1 MWANSPSS
9 YHQQPYV
16 QNNRQSMMS
25 DTYSVSSHQSFNAG
39 AMPINAQYNPHYQ
52 QQQQTPVSLPS
63 LTNILLN
70 NSPGQFQAATQHPF
84 LRLAGLGQLPK
95 HVLSRWLS
103 QDRLYAQAYI
113 GFIGSLLSRVDLP
126 YVFIN
131 DKSTSLRWRIVKML
145 TNCLNNIN
153 REIEFF
159 TTTAQKYGLGLQI
172 PARPTDTQ
180 FTADSATKQYI
191 DLFRAFVT
199 DPSMSLLEGLVV
211 LWATETVYLRAWSY
225 AASYIRA
232 PYTTETSSPAPRPPL
247 PSSRPSS
254 HYSFTSGGGGNGN
267 NNNINTS
274 TSTTNPVFPPAPNS
288 NYAPSQADSE
298 GPIPVLSAED
308 LPTQQNF
315 NTNHSNSHRTSFN
328 SASNPHSPNPNAT
341 PMSPPTTI
349 PNLNLSLNPTNDLDG
364 GALRNEF
371 IPNWTSPEFEA
382 FVREIADITDELASR
397 EDGFVRKLDVYKA
410 VWRHIL
416 DVESRFWPKVDG

>member
-9 YHQQPYV
+9 YHQQPFV
-16 QNNRQSMMS
+16 HNNRQSMMS
-25 DTYSVSSHQSFNAG
+25 DTYSVSSQQSFNAG
-39 AMPINAQYNPHYQ
+39 AMPVNAHYNRHYQ
-52 QQQQTPVSLPS
+52 QQQQTPINLPS

-113 GFIGSLLSRVDLP
+113 GFIGSLLARVDLP

-131 DKSTSLRWRIVKML
+131 DKSSSLRWRIVNML
-145 TNCLNNIN
+145 TKCLNNIN

-180 FTADSATKQYI
+180 FVADTATKQYI
-191 DLFRAFVT
+191 DLFRAFLT

-232 PYTTETSSPAPRPPL
+232 PYTTEATSPAPRPPL

-254 HYSFTSGGGGNGN
+254 HYSFTSGGGGGN
-267 NNNINTS
+267 NTNTN
-274 TSTTNPVFPPAPNS
+274 TPNPTFPAAPNS

-308 LPTQQNF
+308 LPTQQQHQQQHQ
-315 NTNHSNSHRTSFN
+315 HSFSTQRTSFH
-328 SASNPHSPNPNAT
+328 SASNPHSPNPNA
-341 PMSPPTTI
+341 MSPPPPTSNPT
-349 PNLNLSLNPTNDLDG
+349 PLNVNLNPNNDLDG

-382 FVREIADITDELASR
+382 FVREIADVTDELASR
-397 EDGFVRKLDVYKA
+397 DDGFVRKLDVYKA

-416 DVESRFWPKVDG
+416 DVESRFWPKVES

>member
-9 YHQQPYV
+9 YHQQPFV

-25 DTYSVSSHQSFNAG
+25 DTYSVSSQQSFNAG
-39 AMPINAQYNPHYQ
+39 AMPVNAQYNPHYQ
-52 QQQQTPVSLPS
+52 QQQQTPINLPS

-113 GFIGSLLSRVDLP
+113 GFIGSLLARVDLP

-131 DKSTSLRWRIVKML
+131 DKSSSLRWRIVNML
-145 TNCLNNIN
+145 TKCLNNIN

-180 FTADSATKQYI
+180 FVADTATKQYI
-191 DLFRAFVT
+191 DLFRAFLT

-232 PYTTETSSPAPRPPL
+232 PYTTEATSPAPRPPL

-254 HYSFTSGGGGNGN
+254 HYSFTSGGGGGGGN
-267 NNNINTS
+267 NTNTN
-274 TSTTNPVFPPAPNS
+274 TPNPTFPAAPNS

-308 LPTQQNF
+308 LPTQPQQQQ
-315 NTNHSNSHRTSFN
+315 HSFSTQRTSFH
-328 SASNPHSPNPNAT
+328 SASNPHSPNPST
-341 PMSPPTTI
+341 MSPPPTSN
-349 PNLNLSLNPTNDLDG
+349 PAALNANLNPNNDLDG

-382 FVREIADITDELASR
+382 FVREIADVTDELASR
-397 EDGFVRKLDVYKA
+397 DDGFVRKLDVYKA

-416 DVESRFWPKVDG
+416 DVESRFWPKVES

>member
-1 MWANSPSS
+1 MWANSPSA
-9 YHQQPYV
+9 YHQPYYG

-25 DTYSVSSHQSFNAG
+25 DTYSVSSHHSANAG
-39 AMPINAQYNPHYQ
+39 TMTNNTQYNPQYHQ
-52 QQQQTPVSLPS
+52 ILSPAPPQQQTPINHLPS

-131 DKSTSLRWRIVKML
+131 DKSSSLRWRIVNML

-153 REIEFF
+153 RELDFF
-159 TTTAQKYGLGLQI
+159 TTTAHKYGLDLQA
-172 PARPTDTQ
+172 PLRPGDSQFAADT
-180 FTADSATKQYI
+180 ATKQYI
-191 DLFRAFVT
+191 DLFRAFLT
-199 DPSMSLLEGLVV
+199 DPTMSLLEGLVV

-225 AASYIRA
+225 AASYLHA
-232 PYTTETSSPAPRPPL
+232 PYTTETSSPPPRPPL
-247 PSSRPSS
+247 PSSRTSS
-254 HYSFTSGGGGNGN
+254 HYSFN
-267 NNNINTS
+267 NN
-274 TSTTNPVFPPAPNS
+274 TTNYPPAPNS

-308 LPTQQNF
+308 LPTQK
-315 NTNHSNSHRTSFN
+315 FN
-328 SASNPHSPNPNAT
+328 STNNNITTTTLNRSSFHSTTNPHSPNPA
-341 PMSPPTTI
+341 S
-349 PNLNLSLNPTNDLDG
+349 NLNPSLNPNNDLDG
-364 GALRNEF
+364 GALRHEF
-371 IPNWTSPEFEA
+371 IPNWTSQEFEA
-382 FVREIADITDELASR
+382 FVREIAEVTDELASR
-397 EDGFVRKLDVYKA
+397 EDGLVRRLDVYKA

-416 DVESRFWPKVDG
+416 DVESRFWPNVDG

>member
-1 MWANSPSS
+1 
-9 YHQQPYV
+9 
-16 QNNRQSMMS
+16 MMS
-25 DTYSVSSHQSFNAG
+25 DSYSVSSHQSANTG
-39 AMPINAQYNPHYQ
+39 AVATNTQYSPHY

-113 GFIGSLLSRVDLP
+113 GFIGSLLARVDLP
-126 YVFIN
+126 YVFID
-131 DKSTSLRWRIVKML
+131 DKSSSLRWRIVNML
-145 TNCLNNIN
+145 TKCLNNIN
-153 REIEFF
+153 REIDFF

-172 PARPTDTQ
+172 PVRPGDTQ
-180 FTADSATKQYI
+180 FAADTATKQYI
-191 DLFRAFVT
+191 DLFRAFLT

-211 LWATETVYLRAWSY
+211 LWATETVYLRAWGY

-232 PYTTETSSPAPRPPL
+232 PYTTETSSPAPRPSL

-254 HYSFTSGGGGNGN
+254 HYSFTSGGGGGN
-267 NNNINTS
+267 NNPNY
-274 TSTTNPVFPPAPNS
+274 PPAPNS

-308 LPTQQNF
+308 LPHQNF
-315 NTNHSNSHRTSFN
+315 NNNRSSFN
-328 SASNPHSPNPNAT
+328 SASNPHSPNPT
-341 PMSPPTTI
+341 SSSSPFSPPI
-349 PNLNLSLNPTNDLDG
+349 SNPQNPNNDLDG
-364 GALRNEF
+364 GALRQEF
-371 IPNWTSPEFEA
+371 IPNWTSPDFEA
-382 FVREIADITDELASR
+382 FVREIADITDELAAR
-397 EDGFVRKLDVYKA
+397 EDGFVRKLDIYKA

-416 DVESRFWPKVDG
+416 DVESRFWPSVEG